1 MKQLNTA
8 NMNNLKILGTSHIAK
23 QSIEEI
29 KRAVEEFQP
38 DIMAVEL
45 DRQRAIA
52 LMQQHQSKMS
62 FRDIAKIGVKG
73 YAFVKIGHYVQQKLG
88 KVVGVSPGAEMKT
101 ALEIANLK
109 KLQVALIDQP
119 INITLKNFSKELT
132 WKEKG
137 RFATDLLKGLFFPK
151 KQMEKYGMEEFDLR
165 KVPEQQ
171 VIAKIIS
178 QMKKQYPSIY
188 KTIISDRD
196 KYMVKQ
202 LVKIMREHPEKKI
215 LAVVGAGHREGME
228 KLLLKVDIV
237 R

>member
-1 MKQLNTA
+1 
-8 NMNNLKILGTSHIAK
+8 MNNLKIIGTSHIAK

-29 KRAVEEFQP
+29 KKTVEEFQP

-52 LMQQHQSKMS
+52 LMQQQKNKMS

-73 YAFVKIGHYVQQKLG
+73 YAFVKIGHYIQQKLG
-88 KVVGVSPGAEMKT
+88 KVVGVSPGSEMKT
-101 ALEIANLK
+101 ALEIAHAK

-137 RFATDLLKGLFFPK
+137 QFALDLVKGLIFPK
-151 KQMEKYGMEEFDLR
+151 KQMKNYGLENFDLH

-171 VIAKIIS
+171 VISKIINH
-178 QMKKQYPSIY
+178 MKKQYPSIY
-188 KTIISDRD
+188 KTIIADRD

-202 LVKIMREHPEKKI
+202 LVKIMRESPEKKI
-215 LAVVGAGHREGME
+215 LAVVGAGHKEGVE
-228 KLLLKVDIV
+228 KLLLRVDVV

>member
-1 MKQLNTA
+1 
-8 NMNNLKILGTSHIAK
+8 MNNLKIIGTSHIAK

-29 KRAVEEFQP
+29 KKTVEEFQP

-52 LMQQHQSKMS
+52 LMQQQRSKMS

-73 YAFVKIGHYVQQKLG
+73 YAFVKIGHYIQQKLG
-88 KVVGVSPGAEMKT
+88 KVVGVSPGSEMKT
-101 ALEIANLK
+101 ALEIAYAK

-137 RFATDLLKGLFFPK
+137 QFASDIIKGLLFPK
-151 KQMEKYGMEEFDLR
+151 RQMKNYGLEEFDLR
-165 KVPEQQ
+165 KVPEPQM
-171 VIAKIIS
+171 ILKIVG
-178 QMKKQYPSIY
+178 QMRKQYPSIY

-202 LVKIMREHPEKKI
+202 LVKIMRENPEKKI
-215 LAVVGAGHREGME
+215 LAIVGAGHQEGME
-228 KLLLKVDIV
+228 KLLLKVDVIKN
-237 R
+237 

>member
-1 MKQLNTA
+1 
-8 NMNNLKILGTSHIAK
+8 MNNLNIIGTSHIAK

-29 KRAVEEFQP
+29 KKAVEEFQP
-38 DIMAVEL
+38 QIIAVEL
-45 DRQRAIA
+45 DAQRATA
-52 LMQQHQSKMS
+52 LMQEQKGKAS
-62 FRDIAKIGVKG
+62 FRDIRKIGIKG
-73 YAFVKIGHYVQQKLG
+73 YAFVKIGHYIQQKLG
-88 KVVGVSPGAEMKT
+88 KSVGVSPGSEMKT
-101 ALEIANLK
+101 ALEIAHIKN
-109 KLQVALIDQP
+109 LQVALIDQP

-132 WKEKG
+132 WKEKW
-137 RFATDLLKGLFFPK
+137 RFFSDLVKGLLFPK
-151 KQMEKYGMEEFDLR
+151 RQMKNYGLEEFDLR
-165 KVPEQQ
+165 KVPEEK
-171 VIAKIIS
+171 VILKIIN

-215 LAVVGAGHREGME
+215 LAVVGAGHQEGMN

>member
-1 MKQLNTA
+1 
-8 NMNNLKILGTSHIAK
+8 MNNLKIIGTSHIAK

-29 KRAVEEFQP
+29 KKTVEEFQP
-38 DIMAVEL
+38 EIMAVEL

-52 LMQQHQSKMS
+52 LMQQHKSKMS

-73 YAFVKIGHYVQQKLG
+73 YAFVKIGQYVQQKLG
-88 KVVGVSPGAEMKT
+88 KIVGVSPGSEMKT
-101 ALEIANLK
+101 ALEIAHAKN
-109 KLQVALIDQP
+109 LQVALIDQP

-137 RFATDLLKGLFFPK
+137 RFGLDILKGLLFPK
-151 KQMEKYGMEEFDLR
+151 RQMKNYGLEEFDLH

-171 VIAKIIS
+171 VIAKIIG
-178 QMKKQYPSIY
+178 QMKKQYPSVY
-188 KTIISDRD
+188 KTIIADRD

-202 LVKIMREHPEKKI
+202 LVKIMRENPEKKI
-215 LAVVGAGHREGME
+215 LAVVGAGHQEGME

>member
-1 MKQLNTA
+1 
-8 NMNNLKILGTSHIAK
+8 MNNLKIVGTSHIAK

-29 KRAVEEFQP
+29 KKTVEEFQP

-52 LMQQHQSKMS
+52 LMQQHKSKMS
-62 FRDIAKIGVKG
+62 FHDIAKIGVKG
-73 YAFVKIGHYVQQKLG
+73 YAFVKIGQYVQQKLG
-88 KVVGVSPGAEMKT
+88 KIVGVSPGSEMKT
-101 ALEIANLK
+101 ALEIANAK
-109 KLQVALIDQP
+109 KLHVALIDQP
-119 INITLKNFSKELT
+119 INITLKNFSRELT

-137 RFATDLLKGLFFPK
+137 RFGLDIIKGLLFPK
-151 KQMEKYGMEEFDLR
+151 KQMKKYGIEEFDLH

-171 VIAKIIS
+171 VIAKIID
-178 QMKKQYPSIY
+178 QMKKQYPSVY

-202 LVKIMREHPEKKI
+202 LVKIMRAHPEKKI
-215 LAVVGAGHREGME
+215 LAVVGAGHQEGME